1 MLMPRTSSTWS
12 SRIAVSMFLAAVLVL
27 LSGCADFPMSSSSR
41 TPTTAPSEHPMV
53 RIIGADGTVLDGQLL
68 NGSVTV
74 ECGQGTLTLLT
85 DHINTIS
92 INSDADVVESNSVK
106 LAGKIKDQQFLLK
119 NEHGVFT
126 LMKDRLHK
134 IDFGI
139 PSGGGTPSPQTPVP
153 TAYSK
158 PAMARDG
165 QQ

>member
-12 SRIAVSMFLAAVLVL
+12 SRIAVSMFFAGVLVL
-27 LSGCADFPMSSSSR
+27 LSGCADFPMSSSRNS
-41 TPTTAPSEHPMV
+41 TAEPSGHPMV

-139 PSGGGTPSPQTPVP
+139 PSGGAPSPQTPA
-153 TAYSK
+153 TTYSK